1 MNEWTKRN
9 QDYTLVDGAGAFSI
23 GFAGMDFCE
32 DDLKEMA
39 PKFAAAAQGM
49 ADIEAGK
56 IKNPDENRKVTHFS
70 DRASYVSSTLFETV
84 EAFVE
89 DIHSGALLSPA
100 GKKFKAVVV
109 NGIGG
114 SALGPQRLRRKPELP
129 RQLGRRLFRHQEQP
143 PRHSHR
149 RSEYGH
155 QRRFLLGL

>member
-9 QDYTLVDGAGAFSI
+9 QDYTLVDGQGAFSI

-32 DDLKEMA
+32 KDLQEMA
-39 PKFAAAAQGM
+39 PLFAAAAQGM

-89 DIHSGALLSPA
+89 DIHSGALQGPT
-100 GKKFKAVVV
+100 GKKFQAVVV

-114 SALGPQRLRRKPELP
+114 SALGPQLM
-129 RQLGRRLFRHQEQP
+129 Q
-143 PRHSHR
+143 
-149 RSEYGH
+149 
-155 QRRFLLGL
+155 